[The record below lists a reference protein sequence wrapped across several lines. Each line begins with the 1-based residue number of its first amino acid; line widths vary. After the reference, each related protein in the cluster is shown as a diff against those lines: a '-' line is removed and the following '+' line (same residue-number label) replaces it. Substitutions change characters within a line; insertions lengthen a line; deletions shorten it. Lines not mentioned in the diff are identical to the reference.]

1 MGQMDGKVAIVT
13 GSGRGI
19 GKEIALRLVRD
30 GAKVVIND
38 IDDAPAKETV
48 AEIEKLGG
56 KAVACNGD
64 VAKPDFGDRIVKT
77 AVDAFGDC
85 HVVVNNAGYTWD
97 SVIQKMSDEQWYA
110 ILDVHLT
117 APFRILRAFQQ
128 HFRQAVEKERSEGK
142 RIVRKVV
149 NISSTSGVN
158 GNAGQSNYSAGK
170 AGIVG
175 LTKTLAKEF
184 GRYDVTVNAVA
195 FGYIQTRLT
204 QPLSAGRGRRDRG
217 AGPQGQG
224 RRAGRPHRRHEPDD
238 PARPR
243 RPAGRG
249 GRLGLSLL
257 QPRQRLCQRPVPGG
271 ERRALIVRLQVGVVG
286 CGVAGQ
292 AAAILLAD
300 AGHAVTVFE
309 RFAEPRPIGAGLL
322 LQPTGLAVLRELGLA
337 DAAMARGARV
347 VGLEAQD
354 APRPHRARSALCR
367 PASQGASASAS
378 GAACCSTCCTAGCCI
393 RRHGWSPA
401 RRSSTSY
408 AERSV
413 VDETGRDATAR
424 SISWSWPTARIRR
437 CARG

>member
-1 MGQMDGKVAIVT
+1 MGQLDGKVAIVT

-48 AEIEKLGG
+48 AEIEAMGG

-77 AVDAFGDC
+77 AIDAFGDC

-97 SVIQKMSDEQWYA
+97 AVIQKMSDEQWYA

-117 APFRILRAFQQ
+117 APFRVLRAFQQ

-204 QPLSAGRGRRDRG
+204 KPLSEGESGEIEV
-217 AGPQGQG
+217 QG
-224 RRAGRPHRRHEPDD
+224 RKVKIGVQGGRIAAMNQMIPL
-238 PARPR
+238 
-243 RPAGRG
+243 GRG
-249 GRLGLSLL
+249 GLPTEAAGSVYLFCSPDSDYVSGQCL
-257 QPRQRLCQRPVPGG
+257 VVNGG
-271 ERRALIVRLQVGVVG
+271 
-286 CGVAGQ
+286 
-292 AAAILLAD
+292 
-300 AGHAVTVFE
+300 F
-309 RFAEPRPIGAGLL
+309 
-322 LQPTGLAVLRELGLA
+322 
-337 DAAMARGARV
+337 
-347 VGLEAQD
+347 
-354 APRPHRARSALCR
+354 
-367 PASQGASASAS
+367 
-378 GAACCSTCCTAGCCI
+378 
-393 RRHGWSPA
+393 
-401 RRSSTSY
+401 
-408 AERSV
+408 
-413 VDETGRDATAR
+413 
-424 SISWSWPTARIRR
+424 
-437 CARG
+437 